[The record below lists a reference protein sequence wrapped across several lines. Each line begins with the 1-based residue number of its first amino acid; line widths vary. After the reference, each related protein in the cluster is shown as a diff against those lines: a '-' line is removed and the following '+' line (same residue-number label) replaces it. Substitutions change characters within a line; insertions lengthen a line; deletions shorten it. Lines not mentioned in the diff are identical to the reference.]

1 MLKELVLK
9 FGKLKINTLTK
20 YPSILTLH
28 QLGEKGKL
36 KSELTTPIENEVL
49 YATEKIDGTN
59 TRIIC
64 FGDEYLIGAREF
76 VLHHSDDLYFDNSQ
90 GIVEGIRNLRVPIP
104 KTELLTVIY
113 GEFFGG
119 KTSANAKCYGQDKNG
134 FRVFDIAVYNDLSIL
149 ELSQEEISRWR
160 ERETEVGIT
169 YGQNFLTRFEMLSKF
184 PDFDFV
190 PQVEFDLGDLSHK
203 TILEN
208 LKLFIPLTKVALSDS
223 ATKRAEGVVLRNE
236 SRSKILKVRFE
247 DYERT
252 LR

>member
-28 QLGEKGKL
+28 QLGDKGKL
-36 KSELTTPIENEVL
+36 KNELTTPIENEVF

-59 TRIIC
+59 SRIIC
-64 FGDEYLIGAREF
+64 LGDEYLIGAREF
-76 VLHHSDDLYFDNSQ
+76 VLHHSGDLYFDNSQ
-90 GIVEGIRNLRVPIP
+90 GIVEGIRNLQIQIP
-104 KTELLTVIY
+104 QTQTLTVIY

-119 KTSANAKCYGQDKNG
+119 KTSSNSKWYGQDKNG
-134 FRVFDIAVYNDLSIL
+134 FRVFDIAVFNDLSIL
-149 ELSQEEISRWR
+149 ELPQDEISRWR
-160 ERETEVGIT
+160 ERETETGII
-169 YGQNFLTRFEMLSKF
+169 YGQNFLSRVEMQNHFLDFE
-184 PDFDFV
+184 FV
-190 PQVEFDLGDLSHK
+190 PVVEFDLGDLSHK
-203 TILEN
+203 SILEN
-208 LKLFIPLTKVALSDS
+208 LKIFLPVTKVALSDS

-236 SRSKILKVRFE
+236 NRTKIVKVRFE

>member
-90 GIVEGIRNLRVPIP
+90 GIVEGI
-104 KTELLTVIY
+104 
-113 GEFFGG
+113 
-119 KTSANAKCYGQDKNG
+119 S
-134 FRVFDIAVYNDLSIL
+134 
-149 ELSQEEISRWR
+149 
-160 ERETEVGIT
+160 
-169 YGQNFLTRFEMLSKF
+169 NF
-184 PDFDFV
+184 
-190 PQVEFDLGDLSHK
+190 
-203 TILEN
+203 
-208 LKLFIPLTKVALSDS
+208 
-223 ATKRAEGVVLRNE
+223 RNE
-236 SRSKILKVRFE
+236 GYYYL
-247 DYERT
+247 
-252 LR
+252 